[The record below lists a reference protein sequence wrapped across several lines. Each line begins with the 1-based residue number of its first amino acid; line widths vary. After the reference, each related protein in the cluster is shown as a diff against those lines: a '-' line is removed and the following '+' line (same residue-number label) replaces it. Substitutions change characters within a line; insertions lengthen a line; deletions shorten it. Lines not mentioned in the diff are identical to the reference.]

1 MVQNHGEEANEIKFS
16 MWTESDLL
24 NGLFLI
30 LREAAAPSQC
40 DKPRIPAGKVDER
53 RISALPS
60 DFAHRFCSASLSPAL
75 PSAYPPPGGVWM
87 ASPVLFWRILQFK
100 QNMHREPCV
109 QCAKLLRRQHTQIKT
124 LTYHYPVCSLRVS
137 SQTSPPPE
145 VTTSPNF
152 PHNRFMLPA
161 LLYSG

>member
-87 ASPVLFWRILQFK
+87 ASPVLFWR
-100 QNMHREPCV
+100 
-109 QCAKLLRRQHTQIKT
+109 T
-124 LTYHYPVCSLRVS
+124 L
-137 SQTSPPPE
+137 
-145 VTTSPNF
+145 
-152 PHNRFMLPA
+152 
-161 LLYSG
+161 